1 MKLSVVSIDNQLV
14 RIDVE
19 GEITMRDFRAEGRD
33 PFETLLGA
41 GWASHK
47 VVLNFA
53 RVAAADS
60 SAIGW
65 LMTCRR
71 EFERKGGA
79 VVVHS
84 IHPRVRQVL
93 DMLRVGK
100 AVPLVKDEAAALA
113 ALASAAPAPPPPAR
127 SIPVPFDTVP
137 IPLAPPAPAQVQAPA
152 PTQAPTPFRPQAP
165 APAPLPLADD
175 TAPAAPAAPRPRKR
189 KSA

>member
-1 MKLSVVSIDNQLV
+1 MKLSVVSIDKQLV

-19 GEITMRDFRAEGRD
+19 GEITTRDFRADGRD

-47 VVLNFA
+47 VILNFSH
-53 RVAAADS
+53 VTSADS

-71 EFERKGGA
+71 EFERRGGA
-79 VVVHS
+79 VVLHS

-100 AVPLVKDEAAALA
+100 AVPLVRDEAAALA
-113 ALASAAPAPPPPAR
+113 ALAAPPAPAPAPAK
-127 SIPVPFDTVP
+127 SIPEPFDTVP
-137 IPLAPPAPAQVQAPA
+137 MPHPAPAPARTPA
-152 PTQAPTPFRPQAP
+152 PTRAASPAAAP
-165 APAPLPLADD
+165 APAPEEIPF
-175 TAPAAPAAPRPRKR
+175 APATPSTARPRKR

>member
-1 MKLSVVSIDNQLV
+1 MKLSVVSIDKQLV

-53 RVAAADS
+53 RVTAADS

-100 AVPLVKDEAAALA
+100 AVPLVKDEAAAMA
-113 ALASAAPAPPPPAR
+113 AIAAAAPAPAPAK

-137 IPLAPPAPAQVQAPA
+137 IPLAPPATAPVRHQAPA
-152 PTQAPTPFRPQAP
+152 PTVSPAS
-165 APAPLPLADD
+165 APAPLPLAD
-175 TAPAAPAAPRPRKR
+175 APATPRPRKR

>member
-1 MKLSVVSIDNQLV
+1 MKLSVVSIDKQLV

-47 VVLNFA
+47 VALNFA
-53 RVAAADS
+53 RVSAADS

-84 IHPRVRQVL
+84 IHPRVRQVM

-100 AVPLVKDEAAALA
+100 AVPLVKDEAAAMA
-113 ALASAAPAPPPPAR
+113 ALAAPPAPAPPPAK
-127 SIPVPFDTVP
+127 SVPVPFDTVP
-137 IPLAPPAPAQVQAPA
+137 IPVAAPAPAPVRSSA
-152 PTQAPTPFRPQAP
+152 PTHAPAP
-165 APAPLPLADD
+165 APAPLPLADE
-175 TAPAAPAAPRPRKR
+175 PAAPAAPKPRKR

>member
-1 MKLSVVSIDNQLV
+1 MKLSVVSIDKQLV

-19 GEITMRDFRAEGRD
+19 GDITARDFRADGRD

-47 VVLNFA
+47 VILNFSG
-53 RVAAADS
+53 VSSADS

-79 VVVHS
+79 LVVHT
-84 IHPRVRQVL
+84 IHPRVRRVL

-100 AVPLVKDEAAALA
+100 AVPLVRDEAAALA
-113 ALASAAPAPPPPAR
+113 SLAAPAPAPPPPVK
-127 SIPVPFDTVP
+127 SIPEPFDTVP
-137 IPLAPPAPAQVQAPA
+137 IPLAPPAPARTTV
-152 PTQAPTPFRPQAP
+152 RAP
-165 APAPLPLADD
+165 APAP
-175 TAPAAPAAPRPRKR
+175 APAPDEIPIAPATPAARPARRR